1 MAYFLV
7 HSLASWLYLSLTNG
21 KSVRENRT
29 FGTTST
35 GLLVR
40 LENSGDLWD
49 QGIVRVWITE
59 ERADREEDLADG
71 ESRGPLGPQ
80 DVQADG
86 AVGVNVGVVNS
97 SCEGHFGRL
106 EGVVRGEVNGQEEY
120 PALVGTVGRSHD
132 RGLRGGDDEEARG

>member
-1 MAYFLV
+1 MFLHGV
-7 HSLASWLYLSLTNG
+7 FLGPLLGQLVVLVPANGKHVSNKTLASLN
-21 KSVRENRT
+21 
-29 FGTTST
+29 
-35 GLLVR
+35 LLVR

-49 QGIVRVWITE
+49 QRIVGVWITE

-71 ESRGPLGPQ
+71 EGGRPLGPQ

-106 EGVVRGEVNGQEEY
+106 EGVVRGEVNCEEEDS
-120 PALVGTVGRSHD
+120 ALVGTVRGSHD
-132 RGLRGGDDEEARG
+132 GGLQRLIRNVKA